1 MTIPTKVARLQDDE
15 FNPYGKIK
23 SFCQVPRGVMQAT
36 ELTPGAKLLYAALL
50 GFNVRAYGTVYPK
63 KETIRQAMGNPNL
76 KSLYRW
82 QCELVDAGLIRVLK
96 KGKGLPNNYY
106 FLRSPLLG
114 NASDTEFAS
123 GPRFKYVNTRTGE
136 REMLSMAGARSAFQ
150 NEVVI
155 WAEDGSGD
163 PEVFPKPC
171 WRYNR
176 GRYKLYRDM
185 CCILSVNGS
194 ETFPDHEQ
202 VF

>member
-23 SFCQVPRGVMQAT
+23 SFCQVPRGVMQSRD
-36 ELTPGAKLLYAALL
+36 LTPGAKLLYATLL

-82 QCELVDAGLIRVLK
+82 QCELVDVGLIRVLK

-114 NASDTEFAS
+114 NAGDTEFTN
-123 GPRFKYVNTRTGE
+123 GPRLKYVNPRTGE
-136 REMLSMAGARSAFQ
+136 REIVSMAGARVAFQ
-150 NEVVI
+150 DEVNG
-155 WAEDGSGD
+155 WADWGNND
-163 PEVFPKPC
+163 PKLFPKPC
-171 WRYNR
+171 WRHNRTKYN
-176 GRYKLYRDM
+176 LYRDM
-185 CCILSVNGS
+185 CCILSVNGTS
-194 ETFPDHEQ
+194 TFPNHEQ